1 MDQLI
6 DWIALSL
13 VPGLGARG
21 ASQLLRSL
29 GAPAAVFAASPA
41 DLAAQGLCRDAV
53 LGVRLPHL
61 HPEAEEIQKKC
72 EKGGYEILCL
82 YDDTYPA
89 LLKQIH
95 DPPLVLYLRGRVEA
109 LNRPQVAI
117 VGTRRPSPYGLHVA
131 QHLAEELSFRGLS
144 ICSGLARGIDT
155 AAHQGAVQKNHGCTV
170 AVLGCGVDIIY
181 PKENEK
187 WAGAILE
194 CDGAILS
201 EYPPETFPAPQNFP
215 VRNRIISGLSMGV
228 VVVEASEYSGSL
240 ITARMALEQNREVF
254 AVPGN
259 IVSERSVGPNRL
271 VQQGAKLV
279 QTWQDIVEEL
289 PFELRRSVLQAPE
302 KREQKELP
310 LLSEEESCLLQ
321 KIPLD
326 NALYIDDLCLLVEKS
341 LDRIHEILLTLE
353 MKGYVRQLP
362 GKQFV
367 RLGCL

>member
-1 MDQLI
+1 MSHLI

-29 GAPAAVFAASPA
+29 GDPAAVFSASPA

-53 LGVRLPHL
+53 LGMHLPHL
-61 HPEAEEIQKKC
+61 RPEAEEILKKC
-72 EKGGYEILCL
+72 EKAGYDILSL
-82 YDDTYPA
+82 QADAYPVM
-89 LLKQIH
+89 LKQIH
-95 DPPLVLYLRGRVEA
+95 DPPIILYLRGRAEV

-117 VGTRRPSPYGLHVA
+117 VGTRRPSPYGLHAA
-131 QHLAEELSFRGLS
+131 QRLAEELSFRGLC

-155 AAHQGAVQKNHGCTV
+155 SAHQGAIKNHGCTV
-170 AVLGCGVDIIY
+170 AVFGCGVDIIY

-187 WAGAILE
+187 CARSILE
-194 CDGAILS
+194 YDGALVS

-259 IVSERSVGPNRL
+259 ITSEKSVGPNRL
-271 VQQGAKLV
+271 IQQGAKLV

-289 PFELRRSVLQAPE
+289 PFELRRLVLGSQDKE
-302 KREQKELP
+302 KQKELP
-310 LLSEEESCLLQ
+310 LLSDEETRLLQ
-321 KIPLD
+321 KIPFD
-326 NALYIDDLCLLVEKS
+326 NALGIDELCLLEENP
-341 LDRIHEILLTLE
+341 LNRIHEILLTLE
-353 MKGYVRQLP
+353 MKEYVRQMP

-367 RLGCL
+367 RLC